1 MSYFIIRKSL
11 VPISE
16 KDHLF
21 YIENAQVIYI
31 LYQNS
36 ISFFDLKKYKGYD
49 FFEQKKSFVNKIALF
64 IYGIWTIAI
73 SGDIFI
79 LKEADSAQTPKIDFL
94 YFE

>member
-21 YIENAQVIYI
+21 YIENAQVLIYI

-49 FFEQKKSFVNKIALF
+49 FFEQKKSFVNKIAF
-64 IYGIWTIAI
+64 
-73 SGDIFI
+73 F
-79 LKEADSAQTPKIDFL
+79 
-94 YFE
+94 YFCYF